1 MLRIIASVIY
11 LLLNCELRF
20 IIELKV
26 LLKEN
31 LPGDLPDTKLP
42 YLTLP
47 YRLKRCIS
55 EKVLYVDAQ
64 NSVWRIWGATRIVY
78 YLDRLDD
85 ELDELLDLLFP
96 DFLLFLRDLDLDRDE
111 LELLEELKKSAR

>member
-1 MLRIIASVIY
+1 MYFRKGPQCRRPKRSL
-11 LLLNCELRF
+11 
-20 IIELKV
+20 
-26 LLKEN
+26 EN
-31 LPGDLPDTKLP
+31 M
-42 YLTLP
+42 
-47 YRLKRCIS
+47 
-55 EKVLYVDAQ
+55 
-64 NSVWRIWGATRIVY
+64 GATRIVY